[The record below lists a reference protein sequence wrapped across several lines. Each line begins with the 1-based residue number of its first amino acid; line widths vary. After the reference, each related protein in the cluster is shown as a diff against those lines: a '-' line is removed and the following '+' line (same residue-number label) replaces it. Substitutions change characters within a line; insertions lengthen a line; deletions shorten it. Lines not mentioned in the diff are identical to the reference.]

1 MADIY
6 YFIFDKTEWTREKAD
21 ALFEEQKTEC
31 KGVIE
36 DQNILVYT
44 VKEKPAHEET
54 TRIIPIT
61 RTSFVVIQD
70 LGDSVEDEKTSPEE
84 IKGE

>member
-6 YFIFDKTEWTREKAD
+6 YFVFDKTEWTREKAD
-21 ALFEEQKTEC
+21 ALFEEQKTDC
-31 KGVIE
+31 KGIIE
-36 DQNILVYT
+36 DDNILVYT

-61 RTSFVVIQD
+61 RTSFVIIQD
-70 LGDSVEDEKTSPEE
+70 LGDSKEEETSPEE
-84 IKGE
+84 IKCE

>member
-6 YFIFDKTEWTREKAD
+6 CFIFDKSEWTREKAD
-21 ALFEEQKTEC
+21 ALFLEQKTEH
-31 KGVIE
+31 KGIIE
-36 DQNILVYT
+36 NENLLVYT
-44 VKEKPAHEET
+44 VKDKPEHEET

-61 RTSFVVIQD
+61 RTSFVIVQD
-70 LGDSVEDEKTSPEE
+70 LPDSTDDEKTSPEE